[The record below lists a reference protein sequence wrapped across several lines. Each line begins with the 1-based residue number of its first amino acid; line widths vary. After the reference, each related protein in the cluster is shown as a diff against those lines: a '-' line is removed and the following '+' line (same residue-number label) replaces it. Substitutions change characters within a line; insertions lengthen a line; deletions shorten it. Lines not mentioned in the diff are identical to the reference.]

1 MLLLTLIQDDSK
13 EYIIDEI
20 RNARNYFKFKN
31 VTVGISES
39 LENNLHI
46 IKVYCDDENFDEKFH
61 RMFNLYIGTVLFKV
75 VIKEFCKKNISK
87 YLSENF
93 YFLRGEDIKEVK
105 NMIINVFENESN
117 IIEDNMIYYMNRKNE
132 IIDKIVICLEE
143 NNEVN
148 IKGFLTFRMKE
159 IAHDLE
165 SIIDKIVEKFM
176 IEKEYNEFIKLLK
189 YFVDVQESK
198 IDQVNIMIDKNGDYL
213 VKDELGNDILNNLIN
228 ELYDSR
234 INSKVSSEDLIISGL
249 ITSAPKKI
257 VIHCVE
263 NSRNK
268 ELIETI
274 KNVFVERVE
283 FCNDC
288 AKCTQL
294 KNNIKI

>member
-117 IIEDNMIYYMNRKNE
+117 IIDDNMIYYMNRKNE
-132 IIDKIVICLEE
+132 IIDKIVLCLEE

>member
-39 LENNLHI
+39 LENDLHI

-117 IIEDNMIYYMNRKNE
+117 IIDDNMIYYMNRKNE

>member
-20 RNARNYFKFKN
+20 RNARNYFKLKN

-105 NMIINVFENESN
+105 NMIIDVFENESN
-117 IIEDNMIYYMNRKNE
+117 IIDDNMIYYMNRKNE
-132 IIDKIVICLEE
+132 IIDKIVLCLEE

-198 IDQVNIMIDKNGDYL
+198 IDQVNIMIDKDGDYL

>member
-20 RNARNYFKFKN
+20 RNARNYFKLKN

-105 NMIINVFENESN
+105 NMIIDVFENESN
-117 IIEDNMIYYMNRKNE
+117 IIDDNMIYYMNRKNE
-132 IIDKIVICLEE
+132 IIDKIVLCLEE

-198 IDQVNIMIDKNGDYL
+198 IDKVNIMIDKNGDYL

>member
-20 RNARNYFKFKN
+20 RNARNYFKLKN

-61 RMFNLYIGTVLFKV
+61 RMFNLYIGTILFKV

-105 NMIINVFENESN
+105 NMIIDVFENESN
-117 IIEDNMIYYMNRKNE
+117 IIDDNMIYYMNRKNE
-132 IIDKIVICLEE
+132 IIDKIVLCLEE

-159 IAHDLE
+159 IVHDLE

>member
-20 RNARNYFKFKN
+20 RNARNYFKLKN
-31 VTVGISES
+31 ATVGISES

-46 IKVYCDDENFDEKFH
+46 IKVYCDDENFNENFQK
-61 RMFNLYIGTVLFKV
+61 MFNLYIGNVLFKV
-75 VIKEFCKKNISK
+75 VIKEFCKKNVSK
-87 YLSENF
+87 YLSDNF

-105 NMIINVFENESN
+105 NMIIDVFENEDN
-117 IIEDNMIYYMNRKNE
+117 KIDDNMIYYMNRKNE
-132 IIDKIVICLEE
+132 IIKKIILCLEE

-159 IAHDLE
+159 MTPDLE

-176 IEKEYNEFIKLLK
+176 VEKEYNEFIKLLK

-198 IDQVNIMIDKNGDYL
+198 INEVNILIDKDGNY
-213 VKDELGNDILNNLIN
+213 VVRDEFENDILSNLVN

-234 INSKVSSEDLIISGL
+234 ISSKVSSEDLIISGL
-249 ITSAPKKI
+249 ITSARKKI

-274 KNVFVERVE
+274 KNVFGERVQ
-283 FCNDC
+283 FCNNC
-288 AKCTQL
+288 SRCIEY

>member
-20 RNARNYFKFKN
+20 RNARNYFKLKN

-105 NMIINVFENESN
+105 NMIIDVFENESN
-117 IIEDNMIYYMNRKNE
+117 IIDDNMIYYMNRKNE
-132 IIDKIVICLEE
+132 IIDKIVLCLEE

-159 IAHDLE
+159 ITHDLE

-198 IDQVNIMIDKNGDYL
+198 IDKVNIMIDKNGDYL

>member
-20 RNARNYFKFKN
+20 RNARNYFKSKN

-39 LENNLHI
+39 LENDLHI

-61 RMFNLYIGTVLFKV
+61 RIFNLYIGSVLFKV

-87 YLSENF
+87 YLLDNF

-105 NMIINVFENESN
+105 NMIIDVFENESD
-117 IIEDNMIYYMNRKNE
+117 IIDDNVIYYMNRKNE
-132 IIDKIVICLEE
+132 IIDKIVLYLEE
-143 NNEVN
+143 NNEIN

-176 IEKEYNEFIKLLK
+176 IEKEYNEFIKLLR

-198 IDQVNIMIDKNGDYL
+198 IDKINIMIDKNGDYL
-213 VKDELGNDILNNLIN
+213 VRDELGNDILNNLIN

-234 INSKVSSEDLIISGL
+234 INSKVSQEDLIISGL

-288 AKCTQL
+288 TKCTQL
-294 KNNIKI
+294 KNNIKM

>member
-20 RNARNYFKFKN
+20 RNARNYFKLKN

-46 IKVYCDDENFDEKFH
+46 VKVYCDDENFDEKFH

-105 NMIINVFENESN
+105 NMIIDVFENESSR
-117 IIEDNMIYYMNRKNE
+117 IDDNMIYYMNRKNE
-132 IIDKIVICLEE
+132 IIDKIVLCLED

-198 IDQVNIMIDKNGDYL
+198 INEVNIMIDKDGDYL

-283 FCNDC
+283 FCDDC

>member
-20 RNARNYFKFKN
+20 RNARNYFKSKN
-31 VTVGISES
+31 ATVGISES

-46 IKVYCDDENFDEKFH
+46 IKVYCDDDSFNENFH
-61 RMFNLYIGTVLFKV
+61 RIFNLYIGNVLFKV
-75 VIKEFCKKNISK
+75 VIKEFCKKNVSK

-105 NMIINVFENESN
+105 EMIVDVFEKD
-117 IIEDNMIYYMNRKNE
+117 DNKVDENTIYYMNRKNE
-132 IIDKIVICLEE
+132 VINKIVLCLED

-148 IKGFLTFRMKE
+148 INGFLTFRMKE
-159 IAHDLE
+159 MAHELE

-198 IDQVNIMIDKNGDYL
+198 IDEINILIDKDGNYL
-213 VKDELGNDILNNLIN
+213 VKDQFENDIINNLIN

-234 INSKVSSEDLIISGL
+234 ISSKVSSEDLIISGL

-257 VIHCVE
+257 TIHCVE

-274 KNVFVERVE
+274 KNVFGERVQ
-283 FCNDC
+283 FCNNC
-288 AKCTQL
+288 SSCTQF

>member
-20 RNARNYFKFKN
+20 RNARNYFKLKN
-31 VTVGISES
+31 ATVGISES

-46 IKVYCDDENFDEKFH
+46 IKVYCDDENFNENFQK
-61 RMFNLYIGTVLFKV
+61 MFNLYIGNVLFKV
-75 VIKEFCKKNISK
+75 VIKEFCKKNVSK
-87 YLSENF
+87 YLSDNF

-105 NMIINVFENESN
+105 NMIIDVFENEDN
-117 IIEDNMIYYMNRKNE
+117 KIDDNMIYYMNRKNE
-132 IIDKIVICLEE
+132 IIKKIILCLEE

-159 IAHDLE
+159 MTPDLE

-176 IEKEYNEFIKLLK
+176 VEKEYNEFIKLLK

-198 IDQVNIMIDKNGDYL
+198 INEVNILIDKDGNY
-213 VKDELGNDILNNLIN
+213 VVRDEFENDILSNLVN

-234 INSKVSSEDLIISGL
+234 ISSKVSSEDLIISGL

-268 ELIETI
+268 ELTETI
-274 KNVFVERVE
+274 KNVFGERVQ
-283 FCNDC
+283 FCNNC
-288 AKCTQL
+288 SRCIEY

>member
-46 IKVYCDDENFDEKFH
+46 VKVYCDDENFDEKFH

-117 IIEDNMIYYMNRKNE
+117 IIDDNMIYYMNRKNE

>member
-20 RNARNYFKFKN
+20 RNARNYFKLKN

-46 IKVYCDDENFDEKFH
+46 VKVYCDDENFDEKFH

-105 NMIINVFENESN
+105 DMIIDVFENESSR
-117 IIEDNMIYYMNRKNE
+117 IDDNMIYYMNRKNE
-132 IIDKIVICLEE
+132 IIDKIVLCLED

-165 SIIDKIVEKFM
+165 NIIDKIVEKFM

-198 IDQVNIMIDKNGDYL
+198 INEVNIMIDKNGDYL

-283 FCNDC
+283 FCDDC

>member
-20 RNARNYFKFKN
+20 RNARNYFKLKN

-61 RMFNLYIGTVLFKV
+61 RMFYLYIGTVLFKV

-105 NMIINVFENESN
+105 NMIIDVFENESN
-117 IIEDNMIYYMNRKNE
+117 IIDDNMIYYMNRKNE
-132 IIDKIVICLEE
+132 IIDKIVLCLEE

>member
-20 RNARNYFKFKN
+20 RNARNYFKLKN
-31 VTVGISES
+31 ATVGISES

-46 IKVYCDDENFDEKFH
+46 IKVYCDDENFNENFQK
-61 RMFNLYIGTVLFKV
+61 MFNLYIGNVLFKV
-75 VIKEFCKKNISK
+75 VIKEFCKKNVSK
-87 YLSENF
+87 YLSDNF

-105 NMIINVFENESN
+105 NMIIDVFENEDN
-117 IIEDNMIYYMNRKNE
+117 KIDDNMIYYMNRKNE
-132 IIDKIVICLEE
+132 IIKKIILCLEE

-159 IAHDLE
+159 MTPDLE

-176 IEKEYNEFIKLLK
+176 VEKEYNEFIKLLK

-198 IDQVNIMIDKNGDYL
+198 INEVNILIDKDGNY
-213 VKDELGNDILNNLIN
+213 VVRDEFENDILSNLVN

-234 INSKVSSEDLIISGL
+234 ISSKVSSEDLIISGL

-274 KNVFVERVE
+274 KNVFGERVQ
-283 FCNDC
+283 FCNNC
-288 AKCTQL
+288 SRCIEY

>member
-20 RNARNYFKFKN
+20 RNARNYFKSKN

-87 YLSENF
+87 YLSDNF

-105 NMIINVFENESN
+105 NMIINVFENEGN
-117 IIEDNMIYYMNRKNE
+117 IIDDNMIYYMNRKNE
-132 IIDKIVICLEE
+132 IIDKIVLYLEE
-143 NNEVN
+143 NDEIN

-176 IEKEYNEFIKLLK
+176 IEKEYNEFIKLLR

-198 IDQVNIMIDKNGDYL
+198 IDKVNIMIDKNGDYI
-213 VKDELGNDILNNLIN
+213 VRDELGNDILNNLIN

-288 AKCTQL
+288 TKCTQL
-294 KNNIKI
+294 KNNIKM

>member
-20 RNARNYFKFKN
+20 RNARNYFKLKN

-105 NMIINVFENESN
+105 NMIIDVFENESN
-117 IIEDNMIYYMNRKNE
+117 IIDDNMIYYMNRKNE
-132 IIDKIVICLEE
+132 IIDKIVLCLEE

-234 INSKVSSEDLIISGL
+234 INSRVSSEDLIISGL

>member
-1 MLLLTLIQDDSK
+1 M
-13 EYIIDEI
+13 
-20 RNARNYFKFKN
+20 
-31 VTVGISES
+31 
-39 LENNLHI
+39 
-46 IKVYCDDENFDEKFH
+46 
-61 RMFNLYIGTVLFKV
+61 
-75 VIKEFCKKNISK
+75 
-87 YLSENF
+87 
-93 YFLRGEDIKEVK
+93 
-105 NMIINVFENESN
+105 
-117 IIEDNMIYYMNRKNE
+117 
-132 IIDKIVICLEE
+132 
-143 NNEVN
+143 N

-198 IDQVNIMIDKNGDYL
+198 INEVNIMIDKDGDYL

-283 FCNDC
+283 FCDDC

>member
-117 IIEDNMIYYMNRKNE
+117 IIDDNMIYYMNRKNE